1 MGDCVGRKQTLVLGN
16 ALFATGAMRMAVA
29 QVGKI
34 RQVLWSWCSL
44 IRIQGMSERLGGAL
58 FTAGAIYMAAAQG
71 VGDLVLSVQSELDTG
86 RHCQCGSDWCGRWL
100 SAGRRSG

>member
-1 MGDCVGRKQTLVLGN
+1 
-16 ALFATGAMRMAVA
+16 
-29 QVGKI
+29 
-34 RQVLWSWCSL
+34 
-44 IRIQGMSERLGGAL
+44 MSERLGGAL
-58 FTAGAIYMAAAQG
+58 FTAGAVYMAAAQG